1 VTIANELAMTL
12 SSIEG
17 AAADLKSFSLQT
29 QDQQAK
35 QMFQQL
41 ANTMDHAVQQLKGRL
56 DYVMQEEPQYRNEI
70 GGTYNMSTWTQGGG
84 AQTGQGTGGF
94 GTTTGTGGGMNMGGM
109 GGTMGGTTL
118 GGKTMASSNI
128 NQGTSGINSMGGYTM
143 GSTTMSQ
150 GATGSATGA
159 TGSTNTGE
167 GSTFGNST
175 MLTNP
180 TQPTTGTGNKN
191 SGSKLRQPKNSK

>member
-1 VTIANELAMTL
+1 VTIANELAMCL

-70 GGTYNMSTWTQGGG
+70 GGTYSMSTWTQGGG
-84 AQTGQGTGGF
+84 AKTGQGSGGF

-109 GGTMGGTTL
+109 GGSMGGTTL
-118 GGKTMASSNI
+118 GGN
-128 NQGTSGINSMGGYTM
+128 TM
-143 GSTTMSQ
+143 GSTNMSQ
-150 GATGSATGA
+150 GTTRG
-159 TGSTNTGE
+159 TNTGQ
-167 GSTFGNST
+167 GSTFGNPT
-175 MLTNP
+175 MPTNP
-180 TQPTTGTGNKN
+180 TKTTGIGNKN
-191 SGSKLRQPKNSK
+191 SGKKQKTNTDKSY

>member
-1 VTIANELAMTL
+1 MTIANQLAQCL
-12 SSIEG
+12 ASVEG

-41 ANTMDHAVQQLKGRL
+41 SNTIDHAVQQLKGRL
-56 DYVMQEEPQYRNEI
+56 DYIMQEEPQYRNEI

-94 GTTTGTGGGMNMGGM
+94 GTTTGTGGMNMGNLGAM
-109 GGTMGGTTL
+109 GGNMSGTTL
-118 GGKTMASSNI
+118 GGN
-128 NQGTSGINSMGGYTM
+128 TM

-150 GATGSATGA
+150 GATGTAMGGTLSNTTGQ
-159 TGSTNTGE
+159 GG
-167 GSTFGNST
+167 TFGNPT

-180 TQPTTGTGNKN
+180 TQTTGTMNKN
-191 SGSKLRQPKNSK
+191 GTNKQKKNNSKL

>member
-1 VTIANELAMTL
+1 MTIANELAMCL
-12 SSIEG
+12 SNIES
-17 AAADLKSFSLQT
+17 AAANLKAFSLQT

-41 ANTMDHAVQQLKGRL
+41 GNTMDHAVQQLKGRL

-70 GGTYNMSTWTQGGG
+70 GGTYSMSTWTQGGG

-94 GTTTGTGGGMNMGGM
+94 GSTTGTGGMNMGGM
-109 GGTMGGTTL
+109 GGTMGGTT
-118 GGKTMASSNI
+118 
-128 NQGTSGINSMGGYTM
+128 MGGNTMGSTTMGQGGSGTTM

-150 GATGSATGA
+150 GATGGA
-159 TGSTNTGE
+159 SGGTVGNQSP
-167 GSTFGNST
+167 FGNST

-180 TQPTTGTGNKN
+180 TQTTGSGNLD
-191 SGSKLRQPKNSK
+191 SSSKLRQPKKSK

>member
-1 VTIANELAMTL
+1 VLAVTIANELAMTL

-70 GGTYNMSTWTQGGG
+70 GGTYNMSTRTQGGG
-84 AQTGQGTGGF
+84 AQTGQGAGGF
-94 GTTTGTGGGMNMGGM
+94 GTTTGTGGGMNMGGL

-118 GGKTMASSNI
+118 GGNTI
-128 NQGTSGINSMGGYTM
+128 
-143 GSTTMSQ
+143 GSTSMSQ
-150 GATGSATGA
+150 GTTGQ
-159 TGSTNTGE
+159 
-167 GSTFGNST
+167 GSTFGNTT
-175 MLTNP
+175 MLTDP
-180 TQPTTGTGNKN
+180 TQATRSGKSDSTSGNKL
-191 SGSKLRQPKNSK
+191 KKTTKPR